1 MRDVIGRHNN
11 INMPL
16 ARWGIIVVSSCL
28 EVYLD
33 IRMEWGKVGYTLQ
46 SDAHILLYHAC
57 YWVEQNSEICKA
69 QIFAS
74 PVMDMVVSTQLDYKI
89 FLMPCVLQLKLPPFR
104 HPFRLDIYESTT
116 DQ

>member
-33 IRMEWGKVGYTLQ
+33 IVSYLSG
-46 SDAHILLYHAC
+46 
-57 YWVEQNSEICKA
+57 SEI
-69 QIFAS
+69 
-74 PVMDMVVSTQLDYKI
+74 
-89 FLMPCVLQLKLPPFR
+89 LKN
-104 HPFRLDIYESTT
+104 YW
-116 DQ
+116 